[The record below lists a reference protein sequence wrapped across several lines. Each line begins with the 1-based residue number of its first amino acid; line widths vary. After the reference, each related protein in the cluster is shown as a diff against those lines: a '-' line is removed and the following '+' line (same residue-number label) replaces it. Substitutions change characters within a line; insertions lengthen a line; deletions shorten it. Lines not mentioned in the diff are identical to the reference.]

1 MSARR
6 AAIRRERLQRNKIEK
21 KKGKLGSLERA
32 KEQGIIDGRALAV
45 SVCLEVLHSKYKLSN
60 NKAQQ
65 LLNAIGKESAR
76 FDNPGVRFVLEY
88 YAEKIAKKINTIK
101 EYQEI
106 KDVET
111 QIYCI
116 SRDDLYVTSVAII
129 LTELNELWNFSSN
142 DKNTGRLDYI
152 MEYCTNRY
160 LEVQLDC
167 EHNTAQYYFE
177 RMLRKTG
184 YQLNW

>member
-6 AAIRRERLQRNKIEK
+6 AAIRRERLQRIKVEK

-88 YAEKIAKKINTIK
+88 YAEKIAKKINAIK

-116 SRDDLYVTSVAII
+116 SRDDLDRKSV
-129 LTELNELWNFSSN
+129 
-142 DKNTGRLDYI
+142 
-152 MEYCTNRY
+152 
-160 LEVQLDC
+160 V
-167 EHNTAQYYFE
+167 
-177 RMLRKTG
+177 
-184 YQLNW
+184 

>member
-32 KEQGIIDGRALAV
+32 KEQGIIDSRALAV
-45 SVCLEVLHSKYKLSN
+45 SVCLEVLHNKYKLSN

-88 YAEKIAKKINTIK
+88 YAEKIAKKINAIK

-129 LTELNELWNFSSN
+129 LTELNELFNFSSN
-142 DKNTGRLDYI
+142 DKNSGRLDYI

-160 LEVQLDC
+160 LEMQLDPGK
-167 EHNTAQYYFE
+167 NTAEYYFE
-177 RMLRKTG
+177 RMLRRTG
-184 YQLNW
+184 YKLH

>member
-88 YAEKIAKKINTIK
+88 YAEKFAKKINAIK
-101 EYQEI
+101 EYQEV

-129 LTELNELWNFSSN
+129 LTELNELFNFSSN

-152 MEYCTNRY
+152 IEYFTKRY
-160 LEVQLDC
+160 FESQLDDG
-167 EHNTAQYYFE
+167 HNTAQYNFE
-177 RMLRKTG
+177 QMLRKTG

>member
-21 KKGKLGSLERA
+21 KKGKVGSLERA
-32 KEQGIIDGRALAV
+32 KEQGVLDGRTLAV

-88 YAEKIAKKINTIK
+88 YAEKIAKKINAIK

-129 LTELNELWNFSSN
+129 LTELNELFNFSSN

-160 LEVQLDC
+160 LEMQLDPDN
-167 EHNTAQYYFE
+167 NTAEYYFE
-177 RMLRKTG
+177 RMLRRTG
-184 YQLNW
+184 YKLH

>member
-88 YAEKIAKKINTIK
+88 YAEKIAKKINAIK

-129 LTELNELWNFSSN
+129 LTELNELFNFSSN

-167 EHNTAQYYFE
+167 EHNTAQ
-177 RMLRKTG
+177 
-184 YQLNW
+184 

>member
-101 EYQEI
+101 EYQQI
-106 KDVET
+106 KDVEK

-116 SRDDLYVTSVAII
+116 SRDDL
-129 LTELNELWNFSSN
+129 
-142 DKNTGRLDYI
+142 
-152 MEYCTNRY
+152 
-160 LEVQLDC
+160 
-167 EHNTAQYYFE
+167 
-177 RMLRKTG
+177 
-184 YQLNW
+184 

>member
-6 AAIRRERLQRNKIEK
+6 AAIRRERLQRNKVEK
-21 KKGKLGSLERA
+21 KKGKIGNLERA

-88 YAEKIAKKINTIK
+88 YAEKIAKKINAIK

-111 QIYCI
+111 QIYCV

-129 LTELNELWNFSSN
+129 LTELNELFNFSSN

-160 LEVQLDC
+160 LEVQLNP
-167 EHNTAQYYFE
+167 EENTAKYYFE
-177 RMLRKTG
+177 RMLRRTG
-184 YQLNW
+184 YWLNW

>member
-1 MSARR
+1 M
-6 AAIRRERLQRNKIEK
+6 
-21 KKGKLGSLERA
+21 
-32 KEQGIIDGRALAV
+32 
-45 SVCLEVLHSKYKLSN
+45 
-60 NKAQQ
+60 
-65 LLNAIGKESAR
+65 
-76 FDNPGVRFVLEY
+76 RFVLEY
-88 YAEKIAKKINTIK
+88 YAEKIAKKINAIK

-129 LTELNELWNFSSN
+129 LTELNELFNFSSN

>member
-32 KEQGIIDGRALAV
+32 KEQGIIDGRAFAV

-88 YAEKIAKKINTIK
+88 YAEKIAKKINAIK
-101 EYQEI
+101 EYQQI

-167 EHNTAQYYFE
+167 EHNTAQHYFE

>member
-88 YAEKIAKKINTIK
+88 YAEKIAKKINSLYYIK
-101 EYQEI
+101 LFFQLLLFAFFY
-106 KDVET
+106 
-111 QIYCI
+111 
-116 SRDDLYVTSVAII
+116 
-129 LTELNELWNFSSN
+129 
-142 DKNTGRLDYI
+142 NTVVLI
-152 MEYCTNRY
+152 N
-160 LEVQLDC
+160 
-167 EHNTAQYYFE
+167 
-177 RMLRKTG
+177 
-184 YQLNW
+184 

>member
-21 KKGKLGSLERA
+21 KKGKIGSLERA

-45 SVCLEVLHSKYKLSN
+45 SVCLEVLHSKYRLNN

-88 YAEKIAKKINTIK
+88 YAEKIAKKINAIK

-129 LTELNELWNFSSN
+129 LTELNELFNFSCN

-160 LEVQLDC
+160 LEVQLD
-167 EHNTAQYYFE
+167 
-177 RMLRKTG
+177 
-184 YQLNW
+184 

>member
-88 YAEKIAKKINTIK
+88 YAEKIAKKINAIK

-160 LEVQLDC
+160 LEMQLDPDK
-167 EHNTAQYYFE
+167 NTAEYYFE
-177 RMLRKTG
+177 RMLRRTG
-184 YQLNW
+184 YKLH

>member
-6 AAIRRERLQRNKIEK
+6 ATIRCERLQRNKIEK
-21 KKGKLGSLERA
+21 KKGKIGNLERA
-32 KEQGIIDGRALAV
+32 KEQGIIDGRVLAI

-88 YAEKIAKKINTIK
+88 YAEKIAKKINAIK

-129 LTELNELWNFSSN
+129 LTELNELFNFSSN

-152 MEYCTNRY
+152 ME
-160 LEVQLDC
+160 
-167 EHNTAQYYFE
+167 
-177 RMLRKTG
+177 
-184 YQLNW
+184 

>member
-45 SVCLEVLHSKYKLSN
+45 SVCLEVLHNKYKLSN

-88 YAEKIAKKINTIK
+88 YAEKIAKKINAIK

-129 LTELNELWNFSSN
+129 LTELNELFNFSCN

-160 LEVQLDC
+160 LEMQLDPNK
-167 EHNTAQYYFE
+167 NTAEYYFE
-177 RMLRKTG
+177 RMLRRTG
-184 YQLNW
+184 YKLH